1 MRSEHHDAIVIGAS
15 TAGVTVAG
23 ALAASGRSVLLLD
36 RNADALAP
44 TATTPVPLFRL
55 RQEDFGRLEHFD
67 GESPAWPIDP
77 DELVEYYALAEQM
90 CAARGRRG
98 IDPTE
103 PPARRP
109 FPLEPESPEPAMQAL
124 THRLR
129 AAGLR
134 PFPTPMGLPP
144 SGAPAGCDAM
154 VATAIRI
161 ETDSRGGTARAVIV
175 EREGR
180 RARITADAVILAAGA
195 IGSAALLL
203 RSASDAHPAGL
214 ANGSGVVGRNLVR
227 RTHGLMLAL
236 LKREVPEQLEP
247 GFSLNDF
254 YLRAPGWRY
263 PGGHVRMVG
272 SAHRQVSETGSA
284 YPGRYGARAVQSLDL
299 LLSAEGLASP
309 DNRVTVCRNGEVVV
323 HYRPTNLVGLRKLG
337 AHVRQA
343 MTAIGAPCVNAPI
356 ALHPDAAS
364 RLRGA
369 SGSGTVRM
377 GTDPARSAVN
387 PEGRSHEVE
396 NLWVVD
402 ASTFPSG
409 SALEPTLSLVAL
421 ALRAEE
427 TIDATISPHTLVR
440 SVTPATAGG
449 RAA

>member
-1 MRSEHHDAIVIGAS
+1 MRSEHHEAIVIGAS

-109 FPLEPESPEPAMQAL
+109 FP
-124 THRLR
+124 
-129 AAGLR
+129 
-134 PFPTPMGLPP
+134 TPMGLPP

-180 RARITADAVILAAGA
+180 RARITTDAVILAAGA

-236 LKREVPEQLEP
+236 LKREIPEQLEP

-421 ALRAEE
+421 GLRAAE